1 MSSHSDIDITTKL
14 GENGNQ
20 WYRWVTLRFLQ
31 YVRKNWNLEISM
43 ECDDEELAL
52 QVLLQVCHA
61 QVMDVMGTVNVWC
74 GCAM

>member
-14 GENGNQ
+14 AKSGNQ

-31 YVRKNWNLEISM
+31 YVRKNWNLTISM

-52 QVLLQVCHA
+52 QVLLQICHV
-61 QVMDVMGTVNVWC
+61 QVMDVMGTVNVL
-74 GCAM
+74 